1 MKYSLTCLL
10 IIMKYS
16 CRSVYVFVF
25 LQTDMWLSVR
35 IYQSVHTEVSIV
47 DLFPVIA
54 AIIVNSFSIFSSAL
68 INRMVA
74 PLPDKSAAKCI
85 IFLDKLEI
93 VLQIS
98 RAISHS
104 MAVLYQKER
113 FFRILFHIFFYF
125 RKCRVH
131 SSDYINIGIIIF
143 PVRALIKSTFICS
156 ESGRVKF
163 FCPL

>member
-1 MKYSLTCLL
+1 MQSRKS
-10 IIMKYS
+10 
-16 CRSVYVFVF
+16 F
-25 LQTDMWLSVR
+25 
-35 IYQSVHTEVSIV
+35 YQNSIV
-47 DLFPVIA
+47 DLFPLIA
-54 AIIVNSFSIFSSAL
+54 AIIVNSFSIFGFSL